1 MQVLFFIIIALV
13 AVFLYRQGLKDGQTV
28 SKGEAIK
35 STTITPFKRSE
46 SAEQKKVVNGLKNI
60 ISYGMGSDK
69 K

>member
-1 MQVLFFIIIALV
+1 MQTIFFIIMAILSV
-13 AVFLYRQGLKDGQTV
+13 LIYRQGLKDGQMV

-35 STTITPFKRSE
+35 TTLKTPFKRPE
-46 SAEQKKVVNGLKNI
+46 SAEQKKVINGLKNI

>member
-1 MQVLFFIIIALV
+1 MQTLYFIISALV
-13 AVFLYRQGLKDGQTV
+13 AVLIYRQGLKDGQMV

-35 STTITPFKRSE
+35 TTLKMPFKRPE
-46 SAEQKKVVNGLKNI
+46 SAEQKKVINGLKNI

>member
-1 MQVLFFIIIALV
+1 MQTLYFIISALV
-13 AVFLYRQGLKDGQTV
+13 AVLIYRQGLKDGQMV

-35 STTITPFKRSE
+35 TTLKTPFKRPE
-46 SAEQKKVVNGLKNI
+46 SAEQKKVMNGLKNI

>member
-1 MQVLFFIIIALV
+1 MQTIFFIIMAILSV
-13 AVFLYRQGLKDGQTV
+13 LIYRQGLKDGQMV

-35 STTITPFKRSE
+35 TTLKMPFKRPE
-46 SAEQKKVVNGLKNI
+46 SAEQKKVINGLKNI

>member
-1 MQVLFFIIIALV
+1 MQVLYFV
-13 AVFLYRQGLKDGQTV
+13 AVAILAVLIYRQGLKDGQTV

-35 STTITPFKRSE
+35 TTLKMPFKRPE
-46 SAEQKKVVNGLKNI
+46 SAEQKKVINGLKNI